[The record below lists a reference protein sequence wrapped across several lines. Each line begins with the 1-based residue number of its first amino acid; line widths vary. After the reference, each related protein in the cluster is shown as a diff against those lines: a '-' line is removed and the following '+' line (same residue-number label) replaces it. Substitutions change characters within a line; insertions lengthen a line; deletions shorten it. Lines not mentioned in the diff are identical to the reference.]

1 MVYVSDTQPGIR
13 RKKAGKGFSYL
24 GPEGKPITDKALLAR
39 IRHLAVPPAYTDVWI
54 CTRANGHLQATGRDA
69 RGRKQYRY
77 HAAWRE
83 VRDCNKYDRLEEFA
97 QLLPRIRQRVAEDLG
112 RRGLGREK
120 VIATVVSLLD
130 KTLIRVGNAEYSKTN
145 GSYGLTT
152 LRSKHID
159 IAGAELRFQFK
170 GKSGKT
176 WSLNLRDRRIARVVR
191 SIDELPGQHLF
202 KYLTEEKEIRIVDS
216 ADVNDYLRE
225 ISGADITAKDFR
237 TWAGTVLALWAFD
250 AVGPHTGK
258 TDAKRK
264 VKNVIEAVSQKLGN
278 TPTICRK
285 CYVHPR
291 VIDTY
296 LAGSLAPGQLH
307 AAAADT
313 SNTLL
318 APEEHALLRFLRTEP
333 QKS

>member
-1 MVYVSDTQPGIR
+1 MPSWPR
-13 RKKAGKGFSYL
+13 PANPL
-24 GPEGKPITDKALLAR
+24 MPPPLL
-39 IRHLAVPPAYTDVWI
+39 
-54 CTRANGHLQATGRDA
+54 
-69 RGRKQYRY
+69 
-77 HAAWRE
+77 HAAKHGNTCIHARSGSTAA
-83 VRDCNKYDRLEEFA
+83 RAPPQHKRPLRQKSFA
-97 QLLPRIRQRVAEDLG
+97 DQFSLPEPQVDQGQGVEDEG
-112 RRGLGREK
+112 R
-120 VIATVVSLLD
+120 
-130 KTLIRVGNAEYSKTN
+130 
-145 GSYGLTT
+145 
-152 LRSKHID
+152 
-159 IAGAELRFQFK
+159 
-170 GKSGKT
+170 
-176 WSLNLRDRRIARVVR
+176 
-191 SIDELPGQHLF
+191 
-202 KYLTEEKEIRIVDS
+202 
-216 ADVNDYLRE
+216 
-225 ISGADITAKDFR
+225 
-237 TWAGTVLALWAFD
+237 AFD